1 MAKRSTTRTSRK
13 KSRSTASAPR
23 RAGRTAAAHLVFGR
37 KNYLLL
43 LGSIGLVV
51 LGYALM
57 AFDNARGVDARGVY
71 LSLES
76 TLSLTVAPLLLLA
89 GYLGVVGAILWRP
102 KSEADEP
109 DAEDP
114 EAVAE

>member
-1 MAKRSTTRTSRK
+1 M
-13 KSRSTASAPR
+13 
-23 RAGRTAAAHLVFGR
+23 
-37 KNYLLL
+37 
-43 LGSIGLVV
+43 

-102 KSEADEP
+102 KEEV
-109 DAEDP
+109 
-114 EAVAE
+114 AVAKEEVSEPSAE